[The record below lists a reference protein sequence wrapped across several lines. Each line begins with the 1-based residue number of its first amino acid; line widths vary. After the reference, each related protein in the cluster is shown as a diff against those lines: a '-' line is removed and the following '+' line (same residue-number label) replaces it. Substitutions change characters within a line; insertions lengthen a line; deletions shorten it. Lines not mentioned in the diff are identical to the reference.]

1 MRHAR
6 RGSTGGTRKRATHD
20 PEDFRQ
26 AVGPVPSHL
35 GLARAFMAKRA
46 HLDSFEIEM
55 GSELVRRAHNEP
67 LSAGQWEWL
76 QEHARAVGAVYE
88 EPDVQ
93 PVPAGAIGVQPW
105 GVLPARPPRRV
116 TG

>member
-1 MRHAR
+1 MSN
-6 RGSTGGTRKRATHD
+6 RGQNRTGGTRKAYRAD
-20 PEDFRQ
+20 PNDFS
-26 AVGPVPSHL
+26 AKVGPVPSHL

-55 GSELVRRAHNEP
+55 GSELVRRAHSEP

-93 PVPAGAIGVQPW
+93 PVPAGAVSVQPW
-105 GVLPARPPRRV
+105 GILPARPPRRV